1 MTTTGVLVIGSFNI
15 FPVSIRAS
23 AFIILLFN
31 FISISHTISFLL
43 NLLFIIANAVIII
56 KNATIPKHKTSL
68 ATKKRGLNLTKKSPF
83 NPLVSGLKGRQKWS
97 CAEVWLERG
106 ELFYSRE
113 YGMWGLR
120 EPPFYP
126 EAPVVF
132 LLWYSSKSVSQGQE
146 NRASRS
152 WG

>member
-1 MTTTGVLVIGSFNI
+1 MHPNWEILEYFPEKCNCWKAGNVDFFTVIWWTI
-15 FPVSIRAS
+15 FLELSQTEKPQKAWGKRST
-23 AFIILLFN
+23 L
-31 FISISHTISFLL
+31 
-43 NLLFIIANAVIII
+43 

-97 CAEVWLERG
+97 CPEVWLERG